1 MMISDKGEEM
11 PIYSLGE
18 KKPQLPEQDLYWV
31 APDAHVIGNVI
42 LGRDVGIWFGSV
54 LRGDNDVSGQGPRKN
69 YQNPCKDSLKS
80 CENLPV
86 LPQGFP

>member
-31 APDAHVIGNVI
+31 APDALVIGYFF
-42 LGRDVGIWFGSV
+42 L
-54 LRGDNDVSGQGPRKN
+54 VS
-69 YQNPCKDSLKS
+69 
-80 CENLPV
+80 
-86 LPQGFP
+86 F